1 MRYDFVIVGAGSAG
15 TVLATRLAEDP
26 KLSVLLLE
34 VLRKGVE
41 VGVIGACLQQ
51 KH

>member
-34 VLRKGVE
+34 AGPDYPDFDTLPE
-41 VGVIGACLQQ
+41 DLQQ